1 MTEGAGG
8 EAAVDRI
15 ELSGLRVRG
24 RHGVL
29 AAERELGQV
38 FVVDLVLELD
48 IRDAAASDDVVD
60 TVHYG
65 EVADDVAAVVAGDPV
80 ALLERLAQRVAHVV
94 LARERVLAV
103 EVAVHKP
110 QAPIGVAFDDVVVR
124 VRREAPARGADGGD
138 GGPGGTPV
146 VLALGSDLGDRA
158 EVLRSAVASLA
169 RVPGLV
175 LTGVSPVVE
184 SAPVRLPGTEAAE
197 APDEDQQPFLN
208 AVVVGRTTLAP
219 LDLLAA
225 CHRVEAG
232 HGRVRRERWGPRT
245 LDVDVVD
252 LGGAVARDDERL
264 LLPHPRAHERAFVLV
279 PWSLV
284 APDAHLAGPGG
295 GAVAELAAALDAA
308 EPGAVVV
315 RRDVDLPL
323 PPPVLGVA
331 AAGGGAP

>member
-1 MTEGAGG
+1 MSTPDAPPP
-8 EAAVDRI
+8 VVTDRI
-15 ELSGLRVRG
+15 ELRGLRVRG

-29 AAERELGQV
+29 AAERELGQE
-38 FVVDLVLELD
+38 FVVDLALEVD
-48 IRDAAASDDVVD
+48 TRAAAASDDVLD

-65 EVADDVAAVVAGDPV
+65 EVAEEVAAVVAGEPV
-80 ALLERLAQRVAHVV
+80 ALLERLAQRVADVV

-110 QAPIGVAFDDVVVR
+110 QAPIPLVFDDVVVR
-124 VRREAPARGADGGD
+124 VRRTSARAGRAA
-138 GGPGGTPV
+138 GPGGAGAGTPV

-158 EVLRSAVASLA
+158 EVLRSAVAALA

-197 APDEDQQPFLN
+197 SPDPEQQPFLN
-208 AVVVGRTTLAP
+208 AVVVGTTTLAP

-225 CHRVEAG
+225 CQRVEAG

-252 LGGAVARDDERL
+252 LGGALARDDERL
-264 LLPHPRAHERAFVLV
+264 LLPHPRAHQRAFVLR
-279 PWSLV
+279 PWALV
-284 APDAHLAGPGG
+284 DPGAHLVGPGG
-295 GAVAELAAALDAA
+295 GPVADLASELVAADPAA
-308 EPGAVVV
+308 AVVV
-315 RRDVDLPL
+315 REDVPL
-323 PPPVLGVA
+323 AVPG
-331 AAGGGAP
+331 AGEGSR

>member
-1 MTEGAGG
+1 VSTSGT
-8 EAAVDRI
+8 DRI
-15 ELSGLRVRG
+15 ELRGLRVRG

-29 AAERELGQV
+29 AAERELGQE
-38 FVVDLVLELD
+38 FVVDLALELD
-48 IRDAAASDDVVD
+48 TRAAAGSDDVRD

-65 EVADDVAAVVAGDPV
+65 EVAEDVAAVVAGEPV
-80 ALLERLAQRVAHVV
+80 ALLERLAQRVADVV

-110 QAPIGVAFDDVVVR
+110 QAPIPVAFDDVVVR
-124 VRREAPARGADGGD
+124 VRRTAPAAGAQ
-138 GGPGGTPV
+138 V

-158 EVLRSAVASLA
+158 EVLRSAVAALA

-175 LTGVSPVVE
+175 LTRVSPVVE
-184 SAPVRLPGTEAAE
+184 SAPVRLPGTDAA
-197 APDEDQQPFLN
+197 ASPDPEQQPFLN
-208 AVVVGRTTLAP
+208 AVVVGTTTLAP

-225 CHRVEAG
+225 CQRVEAG

-252 LGGAVARDDERL
+252 LGGALVRDDERL

-284 APDAHLAGPGG
+284 DPGARLVGAGG
-295 GAVAELAAALDAA
+295 GAVADLAGALAAAD
-308 EPGAVVV
+308 PGGV
-315 RRDVDLPL
+315 RVREDVDLPL
-323 PPPVLGVA
+323 PALLPLPE
-331 AAGGGAP
+331 GGPR

>member
-1 MTEGAGG
+1 MSTPGT
-8 EAAVDRI
+8 DRI
-15 ELSGLRVRG
+15 ELRGLRVRG

-29 AAERELGQV
+29 AAERELGQE

-48 IRDAAASDDVVD
+48 TRAAAASDDVRD

-65 EVADDVAAVVAGDPV
+65 EVAEDVAAVVAGEPV
-80 ALLERLAQRVAHVV
+80 ALLERLAQRVADVV

-103 EVAVHKP
+103 EVEVHKP
-110 QAPIGVAFDDVVVR
+110 QAPIALAFDDVVVR
-124 VRREAPARGADGGD
+124 VRRTAPD
-138 GGPGGTPV
+138 PGGTPV

-158 EVLRSAVASLA
+158 EVLRSAVAALA

-184 SAPVRLPGTEAAE
+184 SAPVRLPGTAAAE
-197 APDEDQQPFLN
+197 LSDPEQLPFLN

-225 CHRVEAG
+225 CQRVEAG

-279 PWSLV
+279 PWSL
-284 APDAHLAGPGG
+284 ADPGAHLPGAGG
-295 GAVAELAAALDAA
+295 GAVEELAGSLVAADP
-308 EPGAVVV
+308 EAVRVREDVV
-315 RRDVDLPL
+315 LPL
-323 PPPVLGVA
+323 PPALRAHAEGSR
-331 AAGGGAP
+331 